1 MSLFF
6 TYMVLDLP
14 IPTRYGNLTSS
25 SAYHQDHSLVSFHV
39 PVSPH
44 LYDIRSTTGYVFT
57 LVGGHVCWKSIIQ
70 SLVAMSTTKTKYIV
84 VAEASKEAVWLA
96 RLVKELGIEQGGVQ
110 LHCDSQSVINLAKNQ
125 VYHAKTKHI
134 DVRFH
139 KIRELMTSSQI
150 LLRQVHTPKNAT
162 DMLTKVV
169 TTDKFKHCL
178 DLLNVVEC

>member
-1 MSLFF
+1 M
-6 TYMVLDLP
+6 
-14 IPTRYGNLTSS
+14 
-25 SAYHQDHSLVSFHV
+25 
-39 PVSPH
+39 
-44 LYDIRSTTGYVFT
+44 
-57 LVGGHVCWKSIIQ
+57 
-70 SLVAMSTTKTKYIV
+70 
-84 VAEASKEAVWLA
+84 
-96 RLVKELGIEQGGVQ
+96 
-110 LHCDSQSVINLAKNQ
+110 HCDGQSVIDLAKNR